1 MYIKGLP
8 QSLVHHHRCI
18 VSGDYCALAIIIME
32 SYAGLSVQKG
42 DMVSGIPWSVLQQTR
57 LWRLCYGTQSSR
69 LAAQRAASEEDSTLS
84 WSWGVSRPA
93 CISSIKDST
102 WALEGKETHSINPG
116 SGELCQLPHLATVTL
131 WHRELGPALGRGFS
145 DKHREAGARNRLQ
158 HWHWPWQPWGRSKR
172 SFRI

>member
-69 LAAQRAASEEDSTLS
+69 LL
-84 WSWGVSRPA
+84 
-93 CISSIKDST
+93 
-102 WALEGKETHSINPG
+102 
-116 SGELCQLPHLATVTL
+116 
-131 WHRELGPALGRGFS
+131 
-145 DKHREAGARNRLQ
+145 
-158 HWHWPWQPWGRSKR
+158 RSKGEQFPVWEPGLAADILFAR
-172 SFRI
+172 TGDYCLLSTY